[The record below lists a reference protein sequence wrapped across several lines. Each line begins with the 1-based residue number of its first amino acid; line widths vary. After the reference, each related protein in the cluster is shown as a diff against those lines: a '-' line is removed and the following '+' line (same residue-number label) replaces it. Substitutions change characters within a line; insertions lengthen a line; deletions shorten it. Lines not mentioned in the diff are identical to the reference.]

1 MTAVLIYAVV
11 GGLLFI
17 VGMSGLFIC
26 DHMLRKILA
35 ANLAGSGLFLVLVAL
50 ARRPVD
56 APSDPVPHALVL
68 TGILV
73 AVSTTALALALH
85 RSLAAT
91 DQTERPERESDR

>member
-1 MTAVLIYAVV
+1 MNTVGVYALV

-17 VGMSGLFIC
+17 IGLGGLFVC

-56 APSDPVPHALVL
+56 APPDPIPHALVL

-73 AVSTTALALALH
+73 TVSATALALALH
-85 RSLAAT
+85 RSLAT
-91 DQTERPERESDR
+91 TGTTVDSEREDRL

>member
-1 MTAVLIYAVV
+1 MTGIAIYVLV

-17 VGMSGLFIC
+17 IGLGGLFAC

-50 ARRPVD
+50 ARRP
-56 APSDPVPHALVL
+56 AEGPPDPIPHALVL

-73 AVSTTALALALH
+73 AVSATAVALALH
-85 RSLAAT
+85 RSLATT
-91 DQTERPERESDR
+91 DPTANSEEENHH

>member
-17 VGMSGLFIC
+17 IGMSGLFIC

-50 ARRPVD
+50 ARRPID
-56 APSDPVPHALVL
+56 APPDPVPHALVL

-91 DQTERPERESDR
+91 DQTERLEKEIDR

>member
-35 ANLAGSGLFLVLVAL
+35 ANLAGSGLFLVFVAL

-56 APSDPVPHALVL
+56 APPDPVPHALVL

-91 DQTERPERESDR
+91 DQTEQPEKENDR